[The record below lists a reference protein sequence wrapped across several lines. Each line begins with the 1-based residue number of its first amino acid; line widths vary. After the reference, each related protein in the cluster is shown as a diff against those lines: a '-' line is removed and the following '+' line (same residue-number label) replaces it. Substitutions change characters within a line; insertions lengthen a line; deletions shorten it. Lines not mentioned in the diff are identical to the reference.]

1 VTRHFLT
8 LFDLS
13 PEELNALIE
22 RAAEYKRMRQ
32 SGLIYEPLR
41 GRTLAMV
48 FGLSSTRTRVAF
60 EAGMHQLGGHAIFM
74 SPNDTHL
81 GRGEPVEDTARV
93 LSEMVDVIMLR
104 TLDHGEVERFAQAA
118 KVPVINAM
126 SASSHPC
133 QLLADVQTFVEHR
146 GPIQG
151 RTVAFVGD
159 GYNMCNTY
167 IEAARQFGFR
177 LKVACPKGFEPAAE
191 LLTGNNNVAL
201 VATPRE
207 AVGGADLVVTDVWY
221 SMGHEAEV
229 SKRRAC
235 FAGYQVNRELL
246 DLAHKDALF
255 MHCGPAHRGDEVSD
269 DLLDDPRS
277 VVWAEAGNRLHSQ
290 KALLEFLLTQEH

>member
-1 VTRHFLT
+1 MTRHFLT
-8 LFDLS
+8 LLDLS
-13 PEELNALIE
+13 PEELNALID

-32 SGLIYEPLR
+32 AGLIYEPLR

-60 EAGMHQLGGHAIFM
+60 EAGMQQLGGHAIFM

-104 TLDHGEVERFAQAA
+104 TLDHRDVERFARAA

-151 RTVAFVGD
+151 STVAFVGD

-167 IEAARQFGFR
+167 VDAARQFGFR
-177 LKVACPKGFEPAAE
+177 LKVACPKGFEPAPQ
-191 LLTGNNNVAL
+191 LLTGNNNVTL
-201 VATPRE
+201 VATPQE
-207 AVGGADLVVTDVWY
+207 AVSGANLVVTDVWY
-221 SMGHEAEV
+221 SMGHEAEE

-235 FAGYQVNRELL
+235 FAGYQVNRKLL
-246 DLAHKDALF
+246 NLADKDALF
-255 MHCGPAHRGDEVSD
+255 MHCGPAHRGDEISD

-290 KALLEFLLTQEH
+290 KALLEFLLTRE